1 MKLGSHDSMDWTHE
15 MMLAEV
21 SKVLERCDKRP
32 DRMMVIA
39 LWDDG
44 GRFDTRF
51 WNVGM
56 NASQMIALLEVQ
68 KARLLELMKR

>member
-1 MKLGSHDSMDWTHE
+1 MGSNNSMDWTHE

-21 SKVLERCDKRP
+21 SKVLERRDKRP

-44 GRFDTRF
+44 ERYDTRF

-56 NASQMIALLEVQ
+56 NVSQIIALLEVQ